1 MVRVCE
7 FDIVAR
13 VSNVTKIQH
22 LIVTFFF
29 LQNMLIKYF
38 VFFYYQLEV
47 HEEQFCVIWEIER
60 KRLVCYYIYLSYY
73 NENLSSRTNQL
84 TYYDIYRVRLIKRKY
99 SIWCHKDNKIS
110 DLREKELFFQFSEV
124 IKTIINCHKS
134 QRTLL
139 ELFTQILFDHLKI
152 FVKWFHIVYV
162 FMIFSTC
169 ANKY

>member
-29 LQNMLIKYF
+29 FLFLTKYVNKVF
-38 VFFYYQLEV
+38 RFFYYQLEV
-47 HEEQFCVIWEIER
+47 HEEQFCVIWETER

-73 NENLSSRTNQL
+73 NENLSSLTNQF

-110 DLREKELFFQFSEV
+110 DLREKELLFQFSEV

-134 QRTLL
+134 QG
-139 ELFTQILFDHLKI
+139 IY
-152 FVKWFHIVYV
+152 W
-162 FMIFSTC
+162 
-169 ANKY
+169 N